1 MVLNTFENNF
11 SLKGTLDIKV
21 FLQVLGSR
29 AFYCT
34 GAKLY
39 KAFGG
44 FGGSCAK
51 SDKLPHVMS
60 LGSEDENEKRELSR
74 PLQSAALVF
83 SWLAAQGY
91 I

>member
-60 LGSEDENEKRELSR
+60 LEAEEFKFEVELAVTR
-74 PLQSAALVF
+74 TTQQSFQLNCVVF
-83 SWLAAQGY
+83 F
-91 I
+91 